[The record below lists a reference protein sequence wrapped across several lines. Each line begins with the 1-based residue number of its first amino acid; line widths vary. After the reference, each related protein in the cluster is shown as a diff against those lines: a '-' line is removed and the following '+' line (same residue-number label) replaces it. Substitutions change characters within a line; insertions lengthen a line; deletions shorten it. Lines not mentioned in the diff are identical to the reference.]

1 MVHRSP
7 IQVHLK
13 FSGEDTTM
21 ICPGLGWNKDKR
33 RNDKVQRQQRAEDE
47 EFQHQC
53 PCAAAA
59 WPKDEGGVCR
69 ILMLRR
75 RHRHLHLLYPPWTV
89 PHRQISQTGTFLSS
103 TYIWSASWTLPSQYW
118 RVSVG
123 TKMKQYKS
131 KIKSMPMALENSREG
146 VFAMK
151 DNRPH
156 QNTRMLRSEHISFL
170 AYLVVLQQ
178 CDDTFQNKCKHVI
191 FILYSTVMHY

>member
-7 IQVHLK
+7 IKVHLK

-21 ICPGLGWNKDKR
+21 TCSGLGWNKDKR

-75 RHRHLHLLYPPWTV
+75 RHRHLLLYPPWTL

-103 TYIWSASWTLPSQYW
+103 TYIWSAPWTLPSQYW

-131 KIKSMPMALENSREG
+131 KFKSMPMALENSREG
-146 VFAMK
+146 IFAMK

-156 QNTRMLRSEHISFL
+156 QNTRMLRCEHISFL
-170 AYLVVLQQ
+170 AYLIVLQQ
-178 CDDTFQNKCKHVI
+178 CDDTFQNKCKRDFHIVFNCDALLI
-191 FILYSTVMHY
+191 